1 MRFIVAL
8 DMSRVSDKSAEPSVP
23 DAALRMCHMTHTGS
37 VSAMERGFLG
47 ELDASAREALGGLGR
62 HRRFDAGSSLFLEG
76 DLGGNVMV
84 IHTGHVKVFATSH
97 DAHGVLLAVRGPGD
111 VLGDLS
117 AIDNEPR
124 SASGTALDDVD
135 AQVIAAREFR
145 VFLRNTPGAGL
156 ALLRVIIA
164 RQRDSD
170 RMRVEF
176 GARDTSGRVALRL
189 LELAE
194 SAGEA
199 APNGIRIALPLTQDD
214 LAGWVAASREAVAR
228 ALASLRR
235 RGLIVTGRRE
245 ITIVDL
251 EALRR
256 AARS

>member
-1 MRFIVAL
+1 MQ
-8 DMSRVSDKSAEPSVP
+8 
-23 DAALRMCHMTHTGS
+23 
-37 VSAMERGFLG
+37 RGFLA
-47 ELDASAREALGGLGR
+47 ELDVAAREALGGLGR
-62 HRRFDAGSSLFLEG
+62 HRRFDAGAPLFLEG

-84 IHTGHVKVFATSH
+84 IHSGHVKVFATSH

-124 SASGTALDDVD
+124 SASGTALDAVD
-135 AQVIAAREFR
+135 AQVISAREFR
-145 VFLRNTPGAGL
+145 TFLAETPGAGL
-156 ALLRVIIA
+156 ALLRVIIG

-189 LELAE
+189 LELADT
-194 SAGEA
+194 AGE
-199 APNGIRIALPLTQDD
+199 PSNNGIRIALPLTQDD

-235 RGLIVTGRRE
+235 RGLITTGRRE
-245 ITIVDL
+245 ITIIDL
-251 EALRR
+251 EGLRS
-256 AARS
+256 ATQS

>member
-1 MRFIVAL
+1 
-8 DMSRVSDKSAEPSVP
+8 
-23 DAALRMCHMTHTGS
+23 
-37 VSAMERGFLG
+37 MERGFLA
-47 ELDASAREALGGLGR
+47 ELDSGAREALGRLGR
-62 HRRFDAGSSLFLEG
+62 ERRFDAGAPLFLEG

-84 IHTGHVKVFATSH
+84 IRSGHVKVFATSH

-124 SASGTALDDVD
+124 SASGTALDAVD
-135 AQVIAAREFR
+135 AQVITASAFR
-145 VFLRNTPGAGL
+145 TFLADTPGAGL

-189 LELAE
+189 LELAAT
-194 SAGEA
+194 AGE
-199 APNGIRIALPLTQDD
+199 PSTNGIRIVLPLTQDD

-235 RGLIVTGRRE
+235 RGLITTGRRE

-251 EALRR
+251 EGLRR
-256 AARS
+256 ATQS